1 MLIHQASE
9 ETGLTKK
16 AIEYYTQQGLVSP
29 SIQDNGYRD
38 YTEKDMER
46 LRKIYVLRKLDVS
59 TEEIRAI
66 LADASGAALRAVSVR
81 KELAHRR
88 DAAKKAI
95 LEALRCG
102 RPDGEVRESL
112 RALDQSKT
120 ITEKLLEAFPGS
132 YGRFVCLH
140 FARFLNEPVQTSE
153 QKAAFEEVRSFL
165 DHVPPF
171 VLPRE
176 LEAYLEEGTAQIGA
190 EQAMELMECAKRSI
204 ENPDAFLADNRA
216 FLEWYL
222 AYQQSGAYRESPA
235 GKLTAFLREFQRASG
250 YNTVFIPAMRR
261 LSDSYASYCRQM
273 EEANEKLLAQYPEL
287 WEEGERQCTGELV
300 DN

>member
-9 ETGLTKK
+9 ETGLTRK

-29 SIQDNGYRD
+29 SVQDNGYRD
-38 YTEKDMER
+38 YTEKEIER
-46 LRKIYVLRKLDVS
+46 LRKIQVLRKLDLG

-66 LADASGAALRAVSVR
+66 LADATGAALRAVSIR

-102 RPDGEVRESL
+102 SSYEEVRESL

-140 FARFLNEPVQTSE
+140 FARFLNEPVRSGE
-153 QKAAFEEVRSFL
+153 QQAAFEEVRSFL

-171 VLPRE
+171 ALPPE
-176 LEAYLEEGTAQIGA
+176 LEAYLEEGTAQIGTEQTA
-190 EQAMELMECAKRSI
+190 ELLERARHSM
-204 ENPDAFLADNRA
+204 ENPDAFLMDNRE

-222 AYQQSGAYRESPA
+222 AYKQSDAYRESPA
-235 GKLTAFLREFQRASG
+235 CKLTAFLREFQRSSG

-261 LSDSYASYCRQM
+261 LSDSYASYYRQM
-273 EEANEKLLAQYPEL
+273 ETANEKLLARYPAL
-287 WEEGERQCTGELV
+287 REEGEPKCTKKLV
-300 DN
+300 DT

>member
-29 SIQDNGYRD
+29 SVQDNGYRD
-38 YTEKDMER
+38 YTEKEMER

-66 LADASGAALRAVSVR
+66 LADASGAALRAVSIR
-81 KELAHRR
+81 KELAHQR

-95 LEALRCG
+95 LETLRRGTSYEAVC
-102 RPDGEVRESL
+102 ESL

-120 ITEKLLEAFPGS
+120 ITEKLLEAFPGN

-140 FARFLNEPVQTSE
+140 FARFLNEPLRTEE
-153 QKAAFEEVRSFL
+153 QQAAFEEVRSFL

-171 VLPRE
+171 ALSPE
-176 LEAYLEEGTAQIGA
+176 LEAYLEEGTAWIGA
-190 EQAMELMECAKRSI
+190 EQAAELLERTKCSM

-222 AYQQSGAYRESPA
+222 AYQQSDAYRESPA
-235 GKLTAFLREFQRASG
+235 CKLMAALREFQRSSG

-261 LSDSYASYCRQM
+261 LSGSYAAYYRQM
-273 EEANEKLLAQYPEL
+273 EAANEKLLAQYPALREKGGPGRP
-287 WEEGERQCTGELV
+287 EELV
-300 DN
+300 ES